1 MDYHRW
7 SSLYRPYDISLRHNQ
22 LILALSAACAAG
34 AFWIEGGELGSRLTA
49 SVIASAVTFLAATLA
64 KELDPDRPRAS
75 VLAALLVIP
84 FLPAY
89 TLDSALILFWLIG
102 AVRFLNRATGL
113 RPKFTDLV
121 VLLLSTVWLGWQVTP
136 IFGILMS
143 IMLSLDSQLPDG
155 QRIHAMYA
163 VVVFFVTAI
172 IFGQP
177 DWTTA
182 PPVMWQV
189 AALMSIAF
197 GFTPVV
203 LSAYGTTAVGDATG
217 EPLQPWRVQTGQVFA
232 LGVGLVIASWFGERG
247 ILVLIGLWAALL
259 ANSVFYLFAARR
271 RRSAI
276 PL

>member
-1 MDYHRW
+1 MDFHRW
-7 SSLYRPYDISLRHNQ
+7 SSLYRSYDINLRHNQ

-34 AFWIEGGELGSRLTA
+34 AFWIAGESFGSRLAASLVAGAVVFLTA
-49 SVIASAVTFLAATLA
+49 ALS

-75 VLAALLVIP
+75 VLAALLVVP

-89 TLDSALILFWLIG
+89 TLDSALALFWLIG
-102 AVRFLNRATGL
+102 TVRFLNRTTGL

-121 VLLLSTVWLGWQVTP
+121 VLLLSAVWLGWQVTP

-163 VVVFFVTAI
+163 VVIFFVTAI
-172 IFGQP
+172 VFGQP

-182 PPVMWQV
+182 PPVLWQV
-189 AALMSIAF
+189 AALLAIAL

-217 EPLQPWRVQTGQVFA
+217 EPLNPWRVQAGQVFA

-247 ILVLIGLWAALL
+247 ILLLIGLWATLL
-259 ANSVFYLFAARR
+259 ANLVYYLFAARM
-271 RRSAI
+271 RRSAV